1 MNTMKKTTGV
11 VNLINLQTDPR
22 PSRQPIFGD
31 HVLSRHVAI
40 VYDVDGLRDSVKNNV
55 TGLVVE
61 PSPNHLSAA
70 IVNYLQDNELKMKLS
85 KNALEDSRRF
95 GWGKSATESLRILER
110 TG

>member
-1 MNTMKKTTGV
+1 MSKSEAIIVASVKEGWG
-11 VNLINLQTDPR
+11 LIVTEANALGTA
-22 PSRQPIFGD
+22 
-31 HVLSRHVAI
+31 AI

-61 PSPNHLSAA
+61 PSPNQLSEA